1 MYKLFTNPTGLV
13 LVEERDF
20 LIDNRIEQILSHLGN
35 GHWRKVVEDTT
46 VQPSQNHAE
55 ISYLL

>member
-35 GHWRKVVEDTT
+35 GH
-46 VQPSQNHAE
+46 
-55 ISYLL
+55 